1 MQQFDYTKRFH
12 LVARTKDNKDE
23 LLYEFNEDF
32 NLNYYMGLVDKD
44 YYKSAVI
51 LDYSTQYPTC
61 TMSCEFKDKTP
72 YIKKLTKSK
81 RK

>member
-1 MQQFDYTKRFH
+1 MRFH
-12 LVARTKDNKDE
+12 LIARTKDNKDE

-32 NLNYYMGLVDKD
+32 NLNYYMSLVDKD

-61 TMSCEFKDKTP
+61 PMNREFRDNTP
-72 YIKKLTKSK
+72 YFEKYKKLE
-81 RK
+81 RKKK